1 MGFFDDEGERATTT
15 TVRGRFRPGRPA
27 AVLVLVFGLLMLAP
41 AAGAQQ
47 GDSEGAER
55 EAAMERLEALERQVE
70 ALQREM
76 RKLRRQITG
85 ETEGSDPSTAE
96 GELAETT
103 AGDEP
108 PPPVPRPVTPAPEQV
123 AEAPATEPAE
133 AAPPAWEVGY
143 RKGGGGF
150 YLRSPDGD
158 FQFRQLGYVQFVGSL
173 FHDDFERADSPGD
186 FSIRRARVDWLAD
199 FYDRYQIFVEFDG
212 GPGSVPGTSD
222 FALVEAK
229 LTADLNA
236 EGTLQF
242 VGGKFVSPFS
252 TEDLLSSRS
261 QDTIERYMAL
271 NSLFLLP
278 ATDVQFGAMLR
289 GYALDRRLEVMAGV
303 FNGNGRANDNLSD
316 DNGDKELQ
324 LKLNY
329 RLADTP
335 GALKLGLGFDHS
347 NEEAQSLQL
356 RGLTFTPW
364 VAVPVVGTRRGV
376 TADFQVARGPLSF
389 RGEGLYFDFADAD
402 AELAGGFVQGT
413 RFLWGDGM
421 DGLQALVRVET
432 AALDS
437 PLLTGPAGDRLDAV
451 TLGLNWF
458 WGGSFRLQTHA
469 VGEHYNGL
477 STLPA
482 GSTRVEGEGWK
493 PYLLSQLQIKF

>member
-1 MGFFDDEGERATTT
+1 MGGLRRR
-15 TVRGRFRPGRPA
+15 RGWRVA
-27 AVLVLVFGLLMLAP
+27 AAGLVLLLALTLVAP
-41 AAGAQQ
+41 AATAQQ
-47 GDSEGAER
+47 GQAGGDAD
-55 EAAMERLEALERQVE
+55 AVQRLEELERQME

-76 RKLRRQITG
+76 RELRRQITG
-85 ETEGSDPSTAE
+85 ETAVGEIEATVTGDTAT
-96 GELAETT
+96 GDAAT
-103 AGDEP
+103 GDEP
-108 PPPVPRPVTPAPEQV
+108 PPLVPRPVTPVPEPEVAV
-123 AEAPATEPAE
+123 AEAG
-133 AAPPAWEVGY
+133 AAPWEVGY
-143 RKGGGGF
+143 REGGGGF
-150 YLRSPDGD
+150 YVRSPDGD

-173 FHDDFERADSPGD
+173 FNDDFERPDSPGD

-212 GPGSVPGTSD
+212 GPGSVPGSSD

-329 RLADTP
+329 RLAADP

-347 NEEAQSLQL
+347 NEAAQSLQL

-364 VAVPVVGTRRGV
+364 VAVPVVGTRRGI

-389 RGEGLYFDFADAD
+389 RGEGLYFDFEDAD
-402 AELAGGFVQGT
+402 AELAGGFVQGA
-413 RFLWGDGM
+413 RFLWGDSM

-432 AALDS
+432 AAIDS
-437 PLLTGPAGDRLDAV
+437 PLLSGEEGDRLDAV

-469 VGEHYNGL
+469 IGEHYNGL

-482 GSTRVEGEGWK
+482 GSTRVEGDGWK

>member
-1 MGFFDDEGERATTT
+1 MKITGGA
-15 TVRGRFRPGRPA
+15 GRCRSWRPT
-27 AVLVLVFGLLMLAP
+27 AVGLLLLLALAVLAP

-47 GDSEGAER
+47 EGAAIAR
-55 EAAMERLEALERQVE
+55 EDRAAGDAEAVQRLEELERQMEV
-70 ALQREM
+70 LQREM
-76 RKLRRQITG
+76 RELRRQITG
-85 ETEGSDPSTAE
+85 ETAAADPARTE
-96 GELAETT
+96 GELA
-103 AGDEP
+103 
-108 PPPVPRPVTPAPEQV
+108 
-123 AEAPATEPAE
+123 AE

-143 RKGGGGF
+143 HKGGGGF
-150 YLRSPDGD
+150 FLRSPDGD

-173 FHDDFERADSPGD
+173 FNDDFERPDSPGD

-252 TEDLLSSRS
+252 SEDLLSSRS

-329 RLADTP
+329 RLADDP

-364 VAVPVVGTRRGV
+364 VAVPVAGTRRGV
-376 TADFQVARGPLSF
+376 TADFRVSRGPLSF
-389 RGEGLYFDFADAD
+389 RGEGLYFDFADAG
-402 AELAGGFVQGT
+402 AELAGGFVQGA
-413 RFLWGDGM
+413 RFLWGDSL
-421 DGLQALVRVET
+421 DGLQALVRLET

-437 PLLTGPAGDRLDAV
+437 PLLTGRSGDRLDAV

-458 WGGSFRLQTHA
+458 WGSSFRLQTHA
-469 VGEHYNGL
+469 IGEHYNGL

>member
-1 MGFFDDEGERATTT
+1 MRIT
-15 TVRGRFRPGRPA
+15 RGAGRCRPWRPIA
-27 AVLVLVFGLLMLAP
+27 AGLALLFALAVLVP

-47 GDSEGAER
+47 DGGVIAREDRTAGDAE
-55 EAAMERLEALERQVE
+55 AVQRLEELERQMEV
-70 ALQREM
+70 LQREM
-76 RKLRRQITG
+76 RELRRQITG
-85 ETEGSDPSTAE
+85 ETEAADPARTE
-96 GELAETT
+96 GELAA
-103 AGDEP
+103 AGTGDQAP
-108 PPPVPRPVTPAPEQV
+108 PSIPRLATPVPPVPEPEV
-123 AEAPATEPAE
+123 AVAE
-133 AAPPAWEVGY
+133 AAPTAWEVGY
-143 RKGGGGF
+143 HKGGGGF
-150 YLRSPDGD
+150 FVRSPDGD

-173 FHDDFERADSPGD
+173 FNDDFERPDSPGD

-329 RLADTP
+329 RLADDP

-347 NEEAQSLQL
+347 NEEAQSLEL

-364 VAVPVVGTRRGV
+364 VAVPVAGTRRGV
-376 TADFQVARGPLSF
+376 TADFRVARGPLSF
-389 RGEGLYFDFADAD
+389 RGEGLYFDFADAG
-402 AELAGGFVQGT
+402 AELAGGFVQSA
-413 RFLWGDGM
+413 RFLWGDSL
-421 DGLQALVRVET
+421 DGLQALVRLET

-437 PLLTGPAGDRLDAV
+437 PLLAGRSGDRLDAV

-469 VGEHYNGL
+469 IGEHYNGL